1 MLKATF
7 FLLTVCISC
16 YVCWLRI
23 EAVKSQLVSAEWTHR
38 SIHNVTSTKH
48 NTRRLKKNNRRNI
61 TKFKRDSN
69 LLNDLHTTI
78 TDKWTTRLSD
88 VLHVIFALISDINL
102 ILFII
107 GIIADVAV
115 FYWFVGFS
123 RADSHW

>member
-1 MLKATF
+1 MKMKEFGLPGGGRPWRPP
-7 FLLTVCISC
+7 LDPPM
-16 YVCWLRI
+16 
-23 EAVKSQLVSAEWTHR
+23 HR

-78 TDKWTTRLSD
+78 TDKKTTRLSD
-88 VLHVIFALISDINL
+88 VLHVMFALISDINL

-107 GIIADVAV
+107 GIIADVVV
-115 FYWFVGFS
+115 FYWFLGFS
-123 RADSHW
+123 RADSH